1 VDWTFAVHLT
11 AGSGTANVGIGHQ
24 EEIELVMSN
33 AEIRAQTIVLVEDEQ
48 AMADEIKGELE
59 SKGYLV
65 RHATIAQAADAAR
78 VGDAAMM
85 VMDRIVFGEDSI
97 VTLEVL
103 RKEGIKVPVLV
114 ISALSSVDEKV
125 KGLKA
130 GGDDYL
136 TKPFAMVELSAR
148 VEAMLRR
155 LDDVRT
161 TKLRVGDLEM
171 DLIEKVVY
179 RGGSKIEL
187 LPREFRLLEYF
198 LRHPGRVITRAML
211 LQEVW
216 QYHFSLETNV
226 VDVHISNLRKKID
239 TKGMPSLIVNIRGA
253 GFMLNTNA

>member
-1 VDWTFAVHLT
+1 VT
-11 AGSGTANVGIGHQ
+11 N
-24 EEIELVMSN
+24 E
-33 AEIRAQTIVLVEDEQ
+33 AEVRAPTIVLVEDEQ

-59 SKGYLV
+59 SRGYLV
-65 RHATIAQAADAAR
+65 RPASIAQAADAAR

-85 VMDRIVFGEDSI
+85 VMDRIVFGEDSL
-97 VTLEVL
+97 VTLESL
-103 RKEGIKVPVLV
+103 RREGVKVPVLV

-161 TKLRVGDLEM
+161 TILRVGDLEM
-171 DLIEKVVY
+171 DLIEKTVH
-179 RGGSKIEL
+179 RGGNKVEL

-239 TKGMPSLIVNIRGA
+239 TKGTPSLIVNIRGA
-253 GFMLNTNA
+253 GFMLNANA

>member
-1 VDWTFAVHLT
+1 MRRGWA
-11 AGSGTANVGIGHQ
+11 
-24 EEIELVMSN
+24 
-33 AEIRAQTIVLVEDEQ
+33 
-48 AMADEIKGELE
+48 
-59 SKGYLV
+59 
-65 RHATIAQAADAAR
+65 
-78 VGDAAMM
+78 
-85 VMDRIVFGEDSI
+85 
-97 VTLEVL
+97 
-103 RKEGIKVPVLV
+103 
-114 ISALSSVDEKV
+114 SVDEKV

-136 TKPFAMVELSAR
+136 AKPFAMVELSAR

-171 DLIEKVVY
+171 DLIERTVY
-179 RGGSKIEL
+179 RAGARIDL

-226 VDVHISNLRKKID
+226 VDVHLSNLRKKID
-239 TKGMPSLIVNIRGA
+239 TRGTPSLILNIRGA
-253 GFMLNTNA
+253 GFMLYANT

>member
-1 VDWTFAVHLT
+1 LT
-11 AGSGTANVGIGHQ
+11 NKPEA
-24 EEIELVMSN
+24 
-33 AEIRAQTIVLVEDEQ
+33 RAQTIVLVEDEQ
-48 AMADEIKGELE
+48 AMSDEIKGQLE
-59 SKGYLV
+59 SQGYLV
-65 RHATIAQAADAAR
+65 RPASIAQAADAAR

-85 VMDRIVFGEDSI
+85 IMDRIVFGEDSLA
-97 VTLEVL
+97 TLEAL
-103 RKEGIKVPVLV
+103 RKEGVKVPVLV

-136 TKPFAMVELSAR
+136 TKPFAMVELFAR

-161 TKLRVGDLEM
+161 TKLHVGDLEM
-171 DLIEKVVY
+171 DLIEKTVH
-179 RGGSKIEL
+179 RGGVRIEL

-253 GFMLNTNA
+253 GFMLNANA

>member
-1 VDWTFAVHLT
+1 VTNKPATHP
-11 AGSGTANVGIGHQ
+11 
-24 EEIELVMSN
+24 
-33 AEIRAQTIVLVEDEQ
+33 RTIVLVEDETE
-48 AMADEIKGELE
+48 MVNEIRGELE
-59 SKGYLV
+59 AKGYLV
-65 RHATIAQAADAAR
+65 RAASIAEAADAAR

-85 VMDRIVFGEDSI
+85 VMDRIVFGEDSL

-103 RKEGIKVPVLV
+103 RKEGVKVPILV

-136 TKPFAMVELSAR
+136 TKPFAMVELLAR

-155 LDDVRT
+155 LEDVRT
-161 TKLRVGDLEM
+161 TKLRVGDIEM
-171 DLIEKVVY
+171 DLIEKSVY
-179 RGGSKIEL
+179 RGDTRIDL

-211 LQEVW
+211 LEDVW

-253 GFMLNTNA
+253 GFMLNANA

>member
-1 VDWTFAVHLT
+1 LT
-11 AGSGTANVGIGHQ
+11 NK
-24 EEIELVMSN
+24 
-33 AEIRAQTIVLVEDEQ
+33 AETHPQTIVLVEDED
-48 AMADEIKGELE
+48 AMAAEIKGELE
-59 SKGYLV
+59 SKGYFV
-65 RHATIAQAADAAR
+65 RVASIAQAADAAR

-85 VMDRIVFGEDSI
+85 VMDRIVFGEDSLK
-97 VTLEVL
+97 TLEVL
-103 RKEGIKVPVLV
+103 RKEGVKVPVLV

-136 TKPFAMVELSAR
+136 TKPFEMVELSAR

-161 TKLRVGDLEM
+161 TKLHVGDLEM
-171 DLIEKVVY
+171 DLIEKTVH
-179 RGGSKIEL
+179 RGDARIDL

-239 TKGMPSLIVNIRGA
+239 TKGTPSLIVNIRGA
-253 GFMLNTNA
+253 GFMLNANT

>member
-1 VDWTFAVHLT
+1 MTNKPET
-11 AGSGTANVGIGHQ
+11 
-24 EEIELVMSN
+24 
-33 AEIRAQTIVLVEDEQ
+33 RAQTIVLVEDEQ
-48 AMADEIKGELE
+48 EMLDEIKGELE
-59 SKGYLV
+59 GQGYLV
-65 RHATIAQAADAAR
+65 RTASIAQAADAAR
-78 VGDAAMM
+78 VGDAALM
-85 VMDRIVFGEDSI
+85 VMDRIVFGEDSL
-97 VTLEVL
+97 VTLEAL
-103 RKEGIKVPVLV
+103 RKEGVKVPVLV

-136 TKPFAMVELSAR
+136 TKPFAMVELFAR

-171 DLIEKVVY
+171 DLIEKTVY
-179 RGGSKIEL
+179 RGGTRIEL

-239 TKGMPSLIVNIRGA
+239 TKGPPSLIVNIRGA
-253 GFMLNTNA
+253 GFMLNANA

>member
-1 VDWTFAVHLT
+1 MTNKTETH
-11 AGSGTANVGIGHQ
+11 
-24 EEIELVMSN
+24 
-33 AEIRAQTIVLVEDEQ
+33 AQTIVLVEDEE
-48 AMADEIKGELE
+48 AMAAEIKGELE

-65 RHATIAQAADAAR
+65 RIASIAQAADAAR

-85 VMDRIVFGEDSI
+85 IMDRIVFGEDSLN
-97 VTLEVL
+97 TLEVL
-103 RKEGIKVPVLV
+103 RKEGVKVPVLV

-136 TKPFAMVELSAR
+136 TKPFVMVELSAR

-161 TKLRVGDLEM
+161 TKLHVGDLEM
-171 DLIEKVVY
+171 DLIEKTVH
-179 RGGSKIEL
+179 RGAARIDL

-239 TKGMPSLIVNIRGA
+239 TKGTPSLIVNIRGA
-253 GFMLNTNA
+253 GFMLNANA

>member
-1 VDWTFAVHLT
+1 M
-11 AGSGTANVGIGHQ
+11 NK
-24 EEIELVMSN
+24 
-33 AEIRAQTIVLVEDEQ
+33 AEARAQTIVLVEDEQ
-48 AMADEIKGELE
+48 AMATEIKDELE

-65 RHATIAQAADAAR
+65 RPASIAQAADAAR
-78 VGDAAMM
+78 VGDAAIMI
-85 VMDRIVFGEDSI
+85 MDRIVFGEDSL
-97 VTLEVL
+97 VTLEAL
-103 RKEGIKVPVLV
+103 RKEGVKVPVLV
-114 ISALSSVDEKV
+114 ISALSSVDEKI

-161 TKLRVGDLEM
+161 TMLHVGDLEM
-171 DLIEKVVY
+171 DLIERTVH
-179 RGGSKIEL
+179 RGSNRIDL

-198 LRHPGRVITRAML
+198 LRRPGRVITRAML
-211 LQEVW
+211 LKDVW

-239 TKGMPSLIVNIRGA
+239 TKGAPSLIVNIRGA
-253 GFMLNTNA
+253 GYMLNANP

>member
-1 VDWTFAVHLT
+1 MT
-11 AGSGTANVGIGHQ
+11 NK
-24 EEIELVMSN
+24 
-33 AEIRAQTIVLVEDEQ
+33 AETHPQTIVLVEDED
-48 AMADEIKGELE
+48 AMAAEIKGELE
-59 SKGYLV
+59 SKGYFV
-65 RHATIAQAADAAR
+65 RVASIAQAADAAR

-85 VMDRIVFGEDSI
+85 VMDRIVFGEDSLK
-97 VTLEVL
+97 TLEVL
-103 RKEGIKVPVLV
+103 RKEGVKVPVLV

-136 TKPFAMVELSAR
+136 TKPFEMVELSAR

-161 TKLRVGDLEM
+161 TKLHVGDLEM
-171 DLIEKVVY
+171 DLIEKTVH
-179 RGGSKIEL
+179 RGDARIDL

-239 TKGMPSLIVNIRGA
+239 TKGTPSLIVNIRGA
-253 GFMLNTNA
+253 GFMLNANT

>member
-1 VDWTFAVHLT
+1 MT
-11 AGSGTANVGIGHQ
+11 NK
-24 EEIELVMSN
+24 
-33 AEIRAQTIVLVEDEQ
+33 AEDRPQTIVLVEDEE
-48 AMADEIKGELE
+48 AMAVEIKSELE
-59 SKGYLV
+59 ANGYLV
-65 RHATIAQAADAAR
+65 RIASIAQAADAAR
-78 VGDAAMM
+78 VGDAAVMI
-85 VMDRIVFGEDSI
+85 MDRIVFGEDSLK
-97 VTLEVL
+97 TLEVL

-155 LDDVRT
+155 LDDVRA
-161 TKLRVGDLEM
+161 TKLHVGDLEM
-171 DLIEKVVY
+171 DLIEKTVH
-179 RGGSKIEL
+179 RGGTRIDL

-239 TKGMPSLIVNIRGA
+239 TKGTPSLIVNIRGA
-253 GFMLNTNA
+253 GFMLNANA